1 MVRELKGRMS
11 GAGRKKTSRAS
22 VEIDFGMLNDLIGFN
37 LRMAQNTMHRHY
49 AKTAAR
55 LGVGQRQFAVL
66 ELIDSNPGVSQVD
79 IAAALG
85 LDRPAMMVVVDRLES
100 RKLAIR
106 KRSETD
112 RRRQELHLTPKGIKF
127 LEKVRALVR
136 EHEEMFS
143 SLFTERET
151 ARLNAFLRRIAGA
164 KEKTRRSEPLV

>member
-66 ELIDSNPGVSQVD
+66 ELIDSNPGVSQVGKIHNLVAD
-79 IAAALG
+79 VSNAHRGTHL
-85 LDRPAMMVVVDRLES
+85 LSRL
-100 RKLAIR
+100 L
-106 KRSETD
+106 
-112 RRRQELHLTPKGIKF
+112 
-127 LEKVRALVR
+127 
-136 EHEEMFS
+136 
-143 SLFTERET
+143 
-151 ARLNAFLRRIAGA
+151 
-164 KEKTRRSEPLV
+164 